1 MDRCLVCRS
10 DRVRT
15 ILDLGPQPVSTHYAR
30 LSAETGVEHDLRLA
44 VCTNCGMVQLAKPF
58 PHGDLVSPY
67 DWIAYNEPES
77 HLDAVVDKI
86 CRLSG
91 LKKDAAICG
100 TSVKDRTTLDRL
112 RARGFGN
119 TYLLEL
125 PDQNGATGATTDV
138 AAIQALLTPSKAAE
152 IVASRGPF
160 DLVIVRHLVEHAA
173 RPWAFLEA
181 LGTLLAPDGYLV
193 IEVPDCR
200 LNLERQDYTMIWEE
214 HVLYFTPETMPQI
227 LAPGGCEPH
236 AIDVYPLPFEDVI
249 VLYARKAAS
258 RAEQSHIARTAVD
271 SNQALARRYADAFD
285 HWSATYRRL
294 FRKLTGDGR
303 RLAAYGAGH
312 LTCAF
317 LNFHGLAEHFAFV
330 VDDTPQKQGL
340 FLPKCRLPIVPRSSL
355 SSKEVSVCLFG
366 LAPELEDRIIK
377 NNAAFMSEGGEFYS
391 LLVDSSRSIRTL
403 AS

>member
-10 DRVRT
+10 DRIQT
-15 ILDLGPQPVSTHYAR
+15 ILDLGLQPVSSHYAR
-30 LSAETGVEHDLRLA
+30 SSIETGVEHDLGLA
-44 VCTNCGMVQLAKPF
+44 VCTNCGTVQLAQPF
-58 PHGDLVSPY
+58 PHSDLISPY
-67 DWIAYNEPES
+67 DWVTYNEPES

-86 CRLSG
+86 CRLPG

-100 TSVKDRTTLDRL
+100 TSVKDRTTLERL

-125 PDQNGATGATTDV
+125 PDQSGATAASTDI
-138 AAIQALLTPSKAAE
+138 AAIQALLTPRRAAE
-152 IVASRGPF
+152 IATSRGQF
-160 DLVIVRHLVEHAA
+160 DLIIVRHLVEHAA
-173 RPWAFLEA
+173 TPWAFLGA
-181 LGTLLAPDGYLV
+181 LGALLAPNGYLV

-200 LNLERQDYTMIWEE
+200 ANLDRQDYTMIWEE

-249 VLYARKAAS
+249 VLYARKSGSGAA
-258 RAEQSHIARTAVD
+258 QSPIARTTVD

-285 HWSATYRRL
+285 HWSSAYRRL
-294 FRKLTGDGR
+294 FRGLTGDGR

-317 LNFHGLAEHFAFV
+317 LNFHALAEYFAFV

-355 SSKEVSVCLFG
+355 SSKEVSACLFG
-366 LAPELEDRIIK
+366 LAPELEDRIIR

-391 LLVDSSRSIRTL
+391 LLVDSPRSIRTL